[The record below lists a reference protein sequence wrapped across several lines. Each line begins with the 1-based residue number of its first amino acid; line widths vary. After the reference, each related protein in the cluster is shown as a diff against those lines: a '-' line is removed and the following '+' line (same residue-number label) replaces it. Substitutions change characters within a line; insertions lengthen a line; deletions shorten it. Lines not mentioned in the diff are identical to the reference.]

1 MNSALTT
8 PGHVEFFEADGL
20 CYALDGGK
28 VHIVIPGSKYYL
40 MALEA
45 AISHSD
51 YKKLKAIYG
60 SGNAL
65 VYGFIHDYLGGWNE
79 KPDLVC
85 CTLADSDGVKCNY
98 INNVRLTP
106 REVDIVKWIASGLAD
121 KQVADRLHIA
131 TNTVITIL
139 KNIRSKTGCTSKYH
153 IVSMAAKSGVI

>member
-8 PGHVEFFEADGL
+8 PGHVEFFEVNGL

-28 VHIVIPGSKYYL
+28 VNVVIPGSKYYL

-51 YKKLKAIYG
+51 YKKIKAVYG

-65 VYGFIHDYLGGWNE
+65 VYGFIHDYLGGWNDI
-79 KPDLVC
+79 PDLI
-85 CTLADSDGVKCNY
+85 LSKIADFDGVKCNY
-98 INNVRLTP
+98 INDVRLTP
-106 REVDIVKWIASGLAD
+106 REVDIVKGIASGLAD
-121 KQVADRLHIA
+121 KQVADLLNIA

-139 KNIRSKTGCTSKYH
+139 KNIRAKTGATSKYH
-153 IVSMAAKSGVI
+153 IVSLAAKSGVI